1 VDIIVNNKVEL
12 LCCKIVSFSAPRVR
26 RKRTQAHTK
35 SRFGAWSDNNPQQ
48 QPQTTIFLYIYLLM
62 ADIGVLSLQFF
73 DSHSSVSPIP
83 IESLI
88 VDQESAKEL
97 QCGICLQLLNKPRQC
112 KNGHLF
118 CLNCISQCLEKSHEC
133 PSCRCSLKMEELA
146 RSLFVEKR
154 ILKLYTNI
162 HIL

>member
-1 VDIIVNNKVEL
+1 M
-12 LCCKIVSFSAPRVR
+12 
-26 RKRTQAHTK
+26 HTK
-35 SRFGAWSDNNPQQ
+35 LLLIITKCNLRASKKEQQ
-48 QPQTTIFLYIYLLM
+48 CMTRSQQKTKGTTNRRERM
-62 ADIGVLSLQFF
+62 ADIGIIISP
-73 DSHSSVSPIP
+73 DPPHSPIP
-83 IESLI
+83 TESLI

-118 CLNCISQCLEKSHEC
+118 CLHCISQCLEKGHEC

-154 ILKLYTNI
+154 IFLSSPLF
-162 HIL
+162 

>member
-1 VDIIVNNKVEL
+1 
-12 LCCKIVSFSAPRVR
+12 
-26 RKRTQAHTK
+26 
-35 SRFGAWSDNNPQQ
+35 
-48 QPQTTIFLYIYLLM
+48 M
-62 ADIGVLSLQFF
+62 ADIGILISSDPHSPSL
-73 DSHSSVSPIP
+73 SPIP
-83 IESLI
+83 TESLI

-118 CLNCISQCLEKSHEC
+118 CLHCISQCLEKGHEC

-154 ILKLYTNI
+154 IFN
-162 HIL
+162 